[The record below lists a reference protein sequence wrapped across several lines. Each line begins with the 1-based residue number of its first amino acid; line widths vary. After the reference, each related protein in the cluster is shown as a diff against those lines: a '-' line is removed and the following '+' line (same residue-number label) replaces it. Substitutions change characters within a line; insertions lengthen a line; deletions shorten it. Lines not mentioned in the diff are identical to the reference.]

1 MKKFVKFEF
10 SIYVLCCWNRPDT
23 YYYRTVNYVYCC
35 TVLLSTLSLV
45 RMETADAAALAT
57 SVALDH
63 SQAAT
68 VTSSDLQ
75 VLASAAERVSSIAS
89 GYV

>member
-1 MKKFVKFEF
+1 
-10 SIYVLCCWNRPDT
+10 
-23 YYYRTVNYVYCC
+23 
-35 TVLLSTLSLV
+35 
-45 RMETADAAALAT
+45 METADAAALAT